1 VVLVCSAIVGVSLY
15 FIYIVA
21 AFLFLRH
28 LDAASTNIIEWAIII
43 TQIFRL
49 VGIVA
54 YFGSRPVRIEVL
66 LVALS
71 FETFIVMGLIV
82 TYILTQA
89 TFASSLAHTIFST
102 WIASLFTVLPPYLI
116 FTGLTQ
122 MRKNRGVT
130 QVVIPLAL
138 EFGFLVFAV
147 SAMLGFGGTFGLG
160 NFFDFLISSAKYD
173 LALGAIP
180 AVITLS
186 ILVPSVATYCGLL
199 IYSTIPGGPST
210 PSSSMMKAGTAVTA
224 SGSTPTKVMFVLPM
238 ASAAISLAW
247 VFIAVSF
254 FPNTLLS
261 FGAPGIILVI
271 LLWAYM
277 RR

>member
-1 VVLVCSAIVGVSLY
+1 MSLY

-21 AFLFLRH
+21 ALLFLRH
-28 LDAASTNIIEWAIII
+28 LDVADTDIIEWAIIA
-43 TQIFRL
+43 TQVFRL

-82 TYILTQA
+82 TYIVTQDA
-89 TFASSLAHTIFST
+89 LASSLAHTIFST

-122 MRKNRGVT
+122 MRKGRGVT
-130 QVVIPLAL
+130 QVVLPLGL

-147 SAMLGFGGTFGLG
+147 GAMLGFSGSFALG

-173 LALGAIP
+173 LALGAVP
-180 AVITLS
+180 AVSTLI
-186 ILVPSVATYCGLL
+186 ILVPSVALYCGLL
-199 IYSTIPGGPST
+199 VYSTLPTSAT
-210 PSSSMMKAGTAVTA
+210 KKTTAGAVPA
-224 SGSTPTKVMFVLPM
+224 KVMLVLPM

-247 VFIAVSF
+247 VFVGVSF

-261 FGAPGIILVI
+261 FGAPGLILVV

>member
-1 VVLVCSAIVGVSLY
+1 VGVSLY

-21 AFLFLRH
+21 AVLFLSH
-28 LDAASTNIIEWAIII
+28 LDIADTDIIEWAIII
-43 TQIFRL
+43 TQVFRL
-49 VGIVA
+49 IGIVA

-82 TYILTQA
+82 TYIVTQE
-89 TFASSLAHTIFST
+89 TLASSLAHTIFST

-122 MRKNRGVT
+122 MRKKRGIT
-130 QVVIPLAL
+130 QVVLPLGL

-147 SAMLGFGGTFGLG
+147 GAMLGFSGTFALG
-160 NFFDFLISSAKYD
+160 NFFDFLISTAKYD
-173 LALGAIP
+173 LALGAVP
-180 AVITLS
+180 ALSTLI
-186 ILVPSVATYCGLL
+186 ILVPSVALYCGLL
-199 IYSTIPGGPST
+199 IYATIPTSST
-210 PSSSMMKAGTAVTA
+210 TTTMTKTKTTAA
-224 SGSTPTKVMFVLPM
+224 AAPAKVMLVLPM

-247 VFIAVSF
+247 VFVGVSF

-261 FGAPGIILVI
+261 FGAPGIILVV

>member
-1 VVLVCSAIVGVSLY
+1 VGVSLY

-21 AFLFLRH
+21 AVLFLRH
-28 LDAASTNIIEWAIII
+28 LDFADTNVIEWAIIV
-43 TQIFRL
+43 TQVFRL
-49 VGIVA
+49 IGIVA

-71 FETFIVMGLIV
+71 FETFVVMGLIV
-82 TYILTQA
+82 TYIITQE
-89 TFASSLAHTIFST
+89 TLASSLAHTIFST

-122 MRKNRGVT
+122 MRKKGGIT
-130 QVVIPLAL
+130 QVVLPLGL

-147 SAMLGFGGTFGLG
+147 GAMLGFSGTFALG
-160 NFFDFLISSAKYD
+160 NFFDFLISTAKYD
-173 LALGAIP
+173 LALGAVP
-180 AVITLS
+180 ALSTLI
-186 ILVPSVATYCGLL
+186 ILVPSVAIYCGLL
-199 IYSTIPGGPST
+199 VYATIPTGTTTMTKTKRTTTTTTTGG
-210 PSSSMMKAGTAVTA
+210 ATA
-224 SGSTPTKVMFVLPM
+224 KVMLVLPM

-247 VFIAVSF
+247 VFVGVSF

-261 FGAPGIILVI
+261 FGAPGIILVV